1 MIQKNFTITTEA
13 GLHARP
19 STVLVSSASS
29 FKSDIFI
36 EYNNKK
42 VNFKSIMGVMSLGV
56 SQNSIVTISAEGVDE
71 EEALQ
76 TIEETMLK
84 EKLGK

>member
-56 SQNSIVTISAEGVDE
+56 SHNSVVTISADGVDE
-71 EEALQ
+71 TEALQ
-76 TIEETMLK
+76 TIEDTMRK
-84 EKLGK
+84 ERLGK